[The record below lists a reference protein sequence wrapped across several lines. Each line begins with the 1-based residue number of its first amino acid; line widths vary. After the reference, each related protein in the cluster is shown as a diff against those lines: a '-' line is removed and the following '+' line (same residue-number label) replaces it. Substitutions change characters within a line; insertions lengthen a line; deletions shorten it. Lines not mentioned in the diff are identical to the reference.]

1 MKAES
6 TEIQTQKPIM
16 SINGNPMYD
25 FEEQLGEVLT
35 AKDISQYFG
44 LDEKTV
50 RLYHRDLGG
59 IRLGRRILFFEKEVI
74 NAVQK
79 RSKMG
84 SPSESKREE
93 EGKALPE
100 QEGGSSMGKRKSVKS
115 RGDMAREDKH
125 GVLV

>member
-1 MKAES
+1 MMEN
-6 TEIQTQKPIM
+6 E
-16 SINGNPMYD
+16 
-25 FEEQLGEVLT
+25 LGRVLQ
-35 AKDISQYFG
+35 AKDMARYLG

-50 RLYHRDLGG
+50 RLYYPILGG

-93 EGKALPE
+93 EGKNLPE
-100 QEGGSSMGKRKSVKS
+100 QERGNSLGKREPVKS
-115 RGDMAREDKH
+115 RGDMAGEDKH

>member
-1 MKAES
+1 MNNSMMATELGRTLRSSDIAE
-6 TEIQTQKPIM
+6 
-16 SINGNPMYD
+16 Y
-25 FEEQLGEVLT
+25 L
-35 AKDISQYFG
+35 G
-44 LDEKTV
+44 LDQKTV
-50 RLYHRDLGG
+50 RQYYYELGG

-84 SPSESKREE
+84 CPSENQWEE
-93 EGKALPE
+93 ERKDLSE
-100 QEGGSSMGKRKSVKS
+100 QERGNSLGKQKPVKS